1 MPKLELSKEEELR
14 ILEEGLKGQFWLV
27 LSSWLSDS
35 SMTAGGVALGEQTDR
50 REWYAGKA
58 TGLKLALQ
66 RPSERSRELRRYLTE
81 QAKKS

>member
-1 MPKLELSKEEELR
+1 MQKPEFTKEEELR
-14 ILEEGLKGQFWLV
+14 ILEEGLKGQFWQV
-27 LSSWLSDS
+27 LAGWLSDA

-66 RPSERSRELRRYLTE
+66 RPSERSRELKRFLAE